1 MIAFLL
7 AVLAILANGPPPADF
22 EAAVLGD
29 CHPVIRPGVFIGC
42 EQAHPGEDDAAYA
55 GVLWIDGSPS
65 LQTGP

>member
-1 MIAFLL
+1 MAMLL
-7 AVLAILANGPPPADF
+7 ALLAILANGTPGDF
-22 EAAVLGD
+22 NAVVLGD

-55 GVLWIDGSPS
+55 GVLWIDGRPS